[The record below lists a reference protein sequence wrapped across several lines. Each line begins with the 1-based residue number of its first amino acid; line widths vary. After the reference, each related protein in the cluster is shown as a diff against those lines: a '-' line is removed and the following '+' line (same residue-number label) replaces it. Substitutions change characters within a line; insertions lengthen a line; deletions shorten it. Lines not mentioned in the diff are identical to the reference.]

1 MFEKIKI
8 VNDPV
13 HGFIQM
19 PSGIGLQIVSHQWF
33 QRLRHIK
40 QLGMAHYV
48 YPGAMH
54 TRFQHSLGAY
64 FLTQQA
70 LKVINSKGFNIT
82 TEESEAT
89 LLAILLHDIGHGP
102 FSHTLEKIIFR
113 NIHHEILTR
122 AFIEYFNCIYNGHLN
137 LCIQILENTYQKKF
151 LHQLISGQLDMDRL
165 DYLKRDSFY
174 TGVSEG
180 VIGTERI
187 IKMLTVTN
195 NEDLAVEEKG
205 IYSIEKFLIARR
217 LMYWQV
223 YLHKTVLAAEL
234 MLISIFKRVEY
245 LFKLN
250 KIILP
255 TPLNIL
261 WEKNWTKDDVF
272 SNEQLLSTFA
282 QLDDSDIMVWIKNW
296 SNHNDKV
303 LSILSS
309 RFITRQ
315 LFKVQMLKQAIDKNI
330 IENYRKNLMKYL
342 SISYNETKYFVFSGL
357 AENQAYSINDN
368 RINILFKDGKLIDIA
383 DASDILNIK
392 ILSKNVIKYFFCY
405 VPECMN

>member
-1 MFEKIKI
+1 MYEKIKI

-19 PSGIGLQIVSHQWF
+19 PSGIGFEIVNHPWF
-33 QRLRHIK
+33 QRLRHIT
-40 QLGMAHYV
+40 QLGIAHYV

-113 NIHHEILTR
+113 NINHEILTR
-122 AFIEYFNCIYNGHLN
+122 AFIEYFNQKYNGYLN
-137 LCIQILENTYQKKF
+137 LCIQILDNTYHKKF
-151 LHQLISGQLDMDRL
+151 LHQLVSGQLDMDRL

-195 NEDLAVEEKG
+195 NGDLAVEEKG

-234 MLISIFKRVEY
+234 MLVSIFKRVRD
-245 LFKLN
+245 LFLSN
-250 KIILP
+250 KITLP
-255 TPLNIL
+255 
-261 WEKNWTKDDVF
+261 
-272 SNEQLLSTFA
+272 EQLHYIWKKEWAKEDIYSNYELINTFA
-282 QLDDSDIMVWIKNW
+282 QLDDSDIMVWIKQW
-296 SNHNDKV
+296 SKYNDKV
-303 LSILSS
+303 LSILCERFLS
-309 RFITRQ
+309 RK
-315 LFKVQMLKQAIDKNI
+315 LFKVQMLKQKINNNKIAS
-330 IENYRKNLMKYL
+330 YRKNLMKQF
-342 SISYNETKYFVFSGL
+342 SISYNETKYFIFSGL
-357 AENQAYSINDN
+357 AENQAYSINNN

-383 DASDILNIK
+383 NASDILNIK
-392 ILSKNVIKYFFCY
+392 VLSKNVIKYFFCY
-405 VPECMN
+405 VPECM